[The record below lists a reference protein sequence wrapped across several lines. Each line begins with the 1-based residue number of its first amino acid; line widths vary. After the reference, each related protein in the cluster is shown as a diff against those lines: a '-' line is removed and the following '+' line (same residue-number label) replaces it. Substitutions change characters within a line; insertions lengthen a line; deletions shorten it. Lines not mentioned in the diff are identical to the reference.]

1 MPLLPMK
8 YRSKQLEDFI
18 EDLSPAYRKELELII
33 EERNPRNRSET
44 DQILAEFR
52 RSKRFIKLG
61 KFTEKYWI
69 QRGWS
74 MEESRIKKN
83 DNRKKAN
90 PDGTPM
96 QIDYWRKRINPK
108 TDENYTEREALYK
121 IRSQRKLNYEYWIE
135 RGLSEEDAKN
145 KAREQQI
152 YNSSRRKKYLGITW
166 NQYEYWME
174 KENISENEA
183 KDRVS
188 KLQDNYSIKKL
199 MEKYGKLEGA
209 ERYEEMCRKLSHSQ
223 SIAGFIERYG
233 EDIGEIKYRESII
246 KRCSNSGV
254 SKESIRFFVNI
265 YKNLRK
271 HISRDEIY
279 WGISGSKEYFIYDN
293 ESKKIFFY
301 DFTIPTLKVIIE
313 YHGKRFHPNPKW
325 DKNKWKA
332 WNLSGVTADQ
342 KRGMD
347 LYKNSVAKRFGFDVI
362 EIFYDDI
369 NEKTQDNL
377 LKMLIK
383 KIGR

>member
-8 YRSKQLEDFI
+8 YRSKQLDEFI
-18 EDLSPAYRKELELII
+18 EDLSPVYSKELELII
-33 EERNPRNRSET
+33 QERNPRNRSET
-44 DQILAEFR
+44 DQILMEFR
-52 RSKRFIKLG
+52 RSKGFIKLG

-74 MEESRIKKN
+74 IEESRIKKN
-83 DNRKKAN
+83 DNRKKVN
-90 PDGTPM
+90 PGGTPM
-96 QIDYWRKRINPK
+96 QIEYWKKRINSK
-108 TDENYTEREALYK
+108 TDKNYTESEALYK

-135 RGLSEEDAKN
+135 RGFSEEDAKN
-145 KAREQQI
+145 KAKEQQI
-152 YNSSRRKKYLGITW
+152 YNSSKRKKYFGITW
-166 NQYEYWME
+166 NQYEYWMW

-183 KDRVS
+183 KAKVS

-199 MEKYGKLEGA
+199 MEKYGELEGA

-223 SIAGFIERYG
+223 SIGGYIERYG
-233 EDIGEIKYRESII
+233 EDLGEKKYRESII

-254 SKESIRFFVNI
+254 SKESIRFFMNI
-265 YKNLRK
+265 YKNVRK
-271 HISRDEIY
+271 HLSRDEIY

-293 ESKKIFFY
+293 VSKKIFFY
-301 DFTIPTLKVIIE
+301 DFTIPSLKIIIE

-325 DKNKWKA
+325 DRNKWVS
-332 WNLSGVTADQ
+332 WNLSGITADQ
-342 KRGMD
+342 KREMD

-369 NEKTQDNL
+369 DDETQNDL

-383 KIGR
+383 KIDI